1 MFTERENKIL
11 RRGEDAILRR
21 FEECLSAP
29 EPLSNGDFETLLD
42 GVRVLDRICR
52 MRDQYGSQ
60 QEASL
65 KKENSILSRA
75 EDAILRRLEECMNS
89 PNPISIS
96 DFGSLMDGIQM
107 MDRIFRMM
115 NQQNSH
121 IACGQTGGKKQ
132 REENCV
138 LTNYMNSLLGEKAAL
153 ELLKAIQNQKTILI
167 RGPHGPTGKTT
178 LCRMLRKHGASAVE
192 EKDVYEVI
200 LDNPLENRIPNFE
213 PETMPKL
220 RKEIFR

>member
-1 MFTERENKIL
+1 MATPYIAE
-11 RRGEDAILRR
+11 G
-21 FEECLSAP
+21 ECLSAS

-52 MRDQYGSQ
+52 MRDRYGSQ

-89 PNPISIS
+89 PNPISIN

-115 NQQNSH
+115 DQQGTH
-121 IACGQTGGKKQ
+121 IACGQTGSKK
-132 REENCV
+132 RSEEIGV
-138 LTNYMNSLLGEKAAL
+138 LRHLAAHPAGALYAGHPGGEA
-153 ELLKAIQNQKTILI
+153 
-167 RGPHGPTGKTT
+167 G
-178 LCRMLRKHGASAVE
+178 
-192 EKDVYEVI
+192 
-200 LDNPLENRIPNFE
+200 
-213 PETMPKL
+213 
-220 RKEIFR
+220 

>member
-42 GVRVLDRICR
+42 GARVLDRICR

-75 EDAILRRLEECMNS
+75 EDAILRRLEECMDS
-89 PNPISIS
+89 PEPISTS
-96 DFGSLMDGIQM
+96 DFGSLIDGIQM
-107 MDRIFRMM
+107 MDRICRMM
-115 NQQNSH
+115 DQQGSH
-121 IACGQTGGKKQ
+121 SDKSVGTSITFPS
-132 REENCV
+132 N
-138 LTNYMNSLLGEKAAL
+138 
-153 ELLKAIQNQKTILI
+153 
-167 RGPHGPTGKTT
+167 
-178 LCRMLRKHGASAVE
+178 
-192 EKDVYEVI
+192 
-200 LDNPLENRIPNFE
+200 
-213 PETMPKL
+213 
-220 RKEIFR
+220 